1 MSKISTFLF
10 ALLMLATT
18 ASIAN
23 RPADN
28 AALLSPDLTV
38 SIIAED
44 VNLQWDAFADAKEFI
59 VEVATSVSATGDLQ
73 FETIGTVKANGSR
86 RYAFT
91 DKSNKT
97 AGIRYY
103 RVTQIMN
110 HGGSL
115 ISDVQ
120 SANFLLKDFFTS
132 NVYMNADFTALTIQ
146 INANL
151 DGVAAVSMENP
162 FGTKVFSDELATTKG
177 FNHFDIAIPASVE
190 DGMYLLTITCN
201 NATQTVMLQKMSAGE
216 FIVRN

>member
-10 ALLMLATT
+10 ALLIAGTT
-18 ASIAN
+18 AITASK
-23 RPADN
+23 PADN

-59 VEVATSVSATGDLQ
+59 VEVATSVSATGDMQ
-73 FETIGTVKANGSR
+73 FETLGTVRANGSR
-86 RYAFT
+86 RYAFV
-91 DKSNKT
+91 DKSHKT

-103 RVTQIMN
+103 RVTQIMS

-120 SANFLLKDFFTS
+120 SANFLLKDYFTS
-132 NVYMNADFTALTIQ
+132 NVIMNDDFTALTIQ
-146 INANL
+146 INATL
-151 DGVAAVSMENP
+151 DGIAAVTLENP
-162 FGTKVFSDELATTKG
+162 FGTKVFSDEYTATKG
-177 FNHFDIAIPASVE
+177 FNHYEVAIPASIE
-190 DGMYLLTITCN
+190 DGMYLLNIICN

-216 FIVRN
+216 LIVRK